1 MVPPID
7 IFKIDG
13 SNALWRE
20 AVETFESA
28 KACIQKL
35 AVSAPGEYL
44 IFDQHTGNRA
54 RVTPS
59 TQNGATDTLATE

>member
-13 SNALWRE
+13 SDALWRE
-20 AVETFESA
+20 AVESFEAA

-35 AVSAPGEYL
+35 ALSSPGEYL
-44 IFDQHTGNRA
+44 IFDQHTGDRVS
-54 RVTPS
+54 VTPPDVTS
-59 TQNGATDTLATE
+59 DTLVTE

>member
-20 AVETFESA
+20 AVETFEAA

-35 AVSAPGEYL
+35 ALSSPGEYM
-44 IFDQHTGNRA
+44 IFDQHTGNRVS
-54 RVTPS
+54 VTPS
-59 TQNGATDTLATE
+59 TQDGSTETLATE